1 MRVAVQRRAVERI
14 SSGKHRMYA
23 HGFVEPLSQSDT
35 SPARCA
41 AVNTP
46 ELTNKDMRADL
57 AYLVRL
63 LVESHP
69 DPFAGVG
76 GAVNFYRLVD
86 GVARTLPDY
95 LGTPEYLRLLR
106 PLVASLRDGHTTL
119 QEMAAAP
126 SQHLAVDFDVMADGL
141 VIGRVYSS
149 GFRSLVGSRLEA
161 VNAVP
166 IDQLTATVER
176 LWGCD
181 NPVHIWCRL
190 ADALEAPD
198 RLAEVLRQ
206 SQARQVTLTVRAAD
220 GTEHAVPLQWQSGP
234 RGRGWAASSAV
245 AVPSVGPTQ
254 IGWAFADE
262 SHHVA
267 ILRIGRLTRYREA
280 AEVWWHSGYHHALRH
295 WYRELHPDT
304 EPTDVALQAFVA
316 EVPAATPVLREC
328 LDAMARAQTPWLIVD
343 LTESIG
349 GNSVLANMLGWALFG
364 PEALRT
370 VDGGYQIPRYS
381 PLYAQNYGQ
390 IPAGD
395 WGPGGYDFS
404 EERAWR
410 ARQVHGMSERPET
423 DEWLAEVPTFQEAAQ
438 NLPEWRPRVVV
449 VTGARTY
456 SAGFDI
462 LLTLKG
468 LGAHHVGVP
477 SAQAPNC
484 FIDTLRFTLPHS
496 GLAGTV
502 SFKRSMALPRLDPQV
517 RHLEPDVALTYDQ
530 FRAYQFDPAAGV
542 RLALDSIRSGLW

>member
-1 MRVAVQRRAVERI
+1 MNI
-14 SSGKHRMYA
+14 
-23 HGFVEPLSQSDT
+23 
-35 SPARCA
+35 PA
-41 AVNTP
+41 
-46 ELTNKDMRADL
+46 LTKKEMQADL
-57 AYLVRL
+57 EYLCRL

-69 DPFAGVG
+69 DPFDGTD

-86 GVARTLPDY
+86 EITRTLPDH
-95 LGTPEYLRLLR
+95 LGTIDYLRLLR
-106 PLVASLRDGHTTL
+106 PLVASLRDGHTTIH
-119 QEMAAAP
+119 EMTDAP
-126 SQHLAVDFDVMADGL
+126 SLHIAVDFDVMADGL

-149 GFRSLVGSRLEA
+149 GFRPLVGSRLAA
-161 VNAVP
+161 VNDVP
-166 IDQLTATVER
+166 IDQLVATVER

-181 NPVHIWCRL
+181 NQVHIWCRL

-206 SQARQVTLTVRAAD
+206 PQARQVTLTVRAAD
-220 GTEHAVPLQWQSGP
+220 GIEHAVPMQWQSGP

-254 IGWAFADE
+254 IGWGFADE
-262 SHHVA
+262 NHHVA
-267 ILRIGRLTRYREA
+267 VLRVGRLTRYREA
-280 AEVWWHSGYHHALRH
+280 AEVWWHSGYYHALRH
-295 WYRELHPDT
+295 WYREIHPDT
-304 EPTDVALQAFVA
+304 EPTDAVLQALIS
-316 EVPAATPVLREC
+316 EVPAATPILIDC
-328 LDAMARAQTPWLIVD
+328 LDAMARAHTSWLVVD
-343 LTESIG
+343 LTESTG
-349 GNSVLANMLGWALFG
+349 GNSVLANMLGWTLFG

-423 DEWLAEVPTFQEAAQ
+423 DAWLAEVPTFQQAAQ
-438 NLPEWRPRVVV
+438 NFPEWRPRVVV

-462 LLTLKG
+462 VLTLKR

-484 FIDTLRFTLPHS
+484 FIDILRFTLPHS
-496 GLAGTV
+496 GIAGTV